1 MKHALVTMAASAG
14 ESAGEQ
20 KIALLNLGQ
29 EGTSPRLLNAD
40 QRISGVVQFTPDG
53 KTMAYPITVN
63 GVDNIWAQ
71 PLDGRAERQLTNFD
85 TEHIAD
91 FHWSPD
97 GKTLGVLRYHIDSD
111 VVLMHE
117 SSPSR

>member
-1 MKHALVTMAASAG
+1 M
-14 ESAGEQ
+14 
-20 KIALLNLGQ
+20 
-29 EGTSPRLLNAD
+29 NAD
-40 QRISGVVQFTPDG
+40 PRTSGAVQFTPDG
-53 KTMAYPITVN
+53 KAMAYPITVN

-71 PLDGRAERQLTNFD
+71 PLDGRAGRQLTNFD

-117 SSPSR
+117 NNSPSR